1 VLRRHGVT
9 HATLPP
15 AALAVLPDDGLPAG
29 MTLVVAGE
37 ACPPAQVG
45 RWSAGRRMV
54 NAYGP
59 TETTVCA
66 TVSLPLAGEIVPPI
80 GGPIT
85 NARVYVLD
93 ERLRPVPQG
102 VAGEL
107 YVAGAGLARGYLG
120 RAGLT
125 AERFV
130 ACPFAEGARMYR
142 TGDVAR
148 WGGDGQLVF
157 VGRTDEQV
165 KIRGFRIEPGEVEAA
180 LGGLDGVASAAVAV
194 RGTQQL
200 VGYVVAEPDERPDP
214 AELRALVAGE
224 LPAYMVPSVVMVL
237 DALPLTP
244 NGKVNR
250 KALPEPEFT
259 PTAGRGPANAR
270 EEILCAAFAEVL
282 GVDGVGVDDDFF
294 RLGGHSLLAIRLVAR
309 LRAQDVSVSVRA
321 LFDSP
326 TPAGLAATAGVEQI
340 VVPANP
346 IPADARR
353 ITPEMLPL
361 VELSG
366 EDVERIVATVDGG
379 AANVADVYP
388 LAPLQEGLRY
398 HHLLADGGDDAYVIP
413 TALAFDSRERL
424 DAFLAAL
431 QRVIDRHDILR
442 TSIVWQGLPE
452 PVQVVWRHAELPVEQ
467 LAFALHSA
475 DPVTELVEAVGLS
488 MDLGR
493 APLMTAHTAATPDG
507 RWLALVRVHH
517 MVQDH
522 TALQVMIGEVQAH
535 MAGREA
541 ELPSPLP
548 FRDFVAQARGKADQ
562 SAHEEYFARLL
573 GDVDEPTTPFGLT
586 DVGHDVADVARGAVT
601 LAPDLDG
608 RLRQVARRLGT
619 SVATLAHVAWARVL
633 AAVSG
638 RDDVVFGTVL
648 SGRMDA
654 GAGSER
660 VPGLFTNTLPMRVR
674 TSELTVLSAVSAM
687 RGQLAQLLEHEH
699 ASLALAQRASGVAGD
714 APLFSAILNYRRGGG
729 EALEQRREMTGVRL
743 LGSWDRTTYPLHL
756 AVTDLE
762 DSTVLSADV
771 LSPVEPQV
779 VLSLLSTATE
789 GLVSG
794 LEAALDGG
802 ADAPLSAVEVLDGV
816 ERDRVLVEWND
827 TAAEAL
833 GGTLPEL
840 FEAQVARTPDAV
852 AVVCG
857 EVSLTYAELEVR
869 ANRLA
874 HCLVGRGVGVESVV
888 GVCLERGVDAV
899 VALLAVVKAGGAYL
913 PLDTGYPVERV
924 AFLLQDTSAV
934 CVVASSATVGM
945 LPEGVA
951 RVVVDEAATV
961 AELAVQPLGAPV
973 RVLRGEHPAYVIFT
987 SGSTGVPKGVVVE
1000 HRSVVS
1006 LLSWAVGEFG
1016 GAGFERTL
1024 VSTSF
1029 SFDVSVFELFGPLV
1043 SGGSVVVVRDLL
1055 ALAEGGPE
1063 LAGVSLVSGVPSAFG
1078 RVLSS
1083 VGSSLRPRSVV
1094 LAGEALSADLVGGI
1108 RAALPGVGVANIYGP
1123 TEATVYATAW
1133 SADGDV
1139 DGAVPIGRPISNV
1152 RVYVLD
1158 GRLRP
1163 VPVGVAGE
1171 LYIAG
1176 AGLARGYVGRP
1187 GLSAERFVASPFGG
1201 PGERLYRTGDVV
1213 RWSAGGQV
1221 EYLGRADEQVKVR
1234 GFRIELGEVQ
1244 SAVAAHPSV
1253 AQAVVVVREDQPGDK
1268 RLVAYVVPDERGV
1281 EIAEGVRG
1289 FVAQRL
1295 PAYMVPAAVVVL
1307 DALPLTANGKLDR
1320 KALPAP
1326 EYTAGAGRAPET
1338 PQEEAL
1344 SALFARVLR
1353 LDRVGVDDNF
1363 FALGGHSLLAVRLI
1377 NEIRAELG
1385 VELPLRVL
1393 LQAPTV
1399 ARLAEQLGQHKSARP
1414 ALRPM
1419 RNQEES

>member
-1 VLRRHGVT
+1 MMVPLSYAQRRLWFITQLEGPSATYNIPTVVPLPGTVDPVALAAALRDVIGRHEVLRTVYAVADGEPYQQILKLDDLEWDLQQVEVDEADLPAAVAEASSHLFDLAVEVPIRAWLFSAGPEQRVLLLVLHHIASDGWSAGPLTRDLMAAYQARAAGRAPEWEPLPVQYADYALWQREELGDENDPDSLMARQLDYWRAALSDLPEELELPRDHPRPAVAGYRGHAVPLVVSAQSHARLVELARAERVT
-9 HATLPP
+9 TFMVLQ
-15 AALAVLPDDGLPAG
+15 AALAVLLSRLG
-29 MTLVVAGE
+29 AGE
-37 ACPPAQVG
+37 D
-45 RWSAGRRMV
+45 
-54 NAYGP
+54 
-59 TETTVCA
+59 
-66 TVSLPLAGEIVPPI
+66 IPI
-80 GGPIT
+80 G
-85 NARVYVLD
+85 
-93 ERLRPVPQG
+93 
-102 VAGEL
+102 VA
-107 YVAGAGLARGYLG
+107 VA
-120 RAGLT
+120 
-125 AERFV
+125 
-130 ACPFAEGARMYR
+130 
-142 TGDVAR
+142 
-148 WGGDGQLVF
+148 
-157 VGRTDEQV
+157 GRTDESMNDLV
-165 KIRGFRIEPGEVEAA
+165 GFFVNTLVMRTDLSGDPAFRELLGRVRKTNLAA
-180 LGGLDGVASAAVAV
+180 LAHQDVPFEKLVEELAPV
-194 RGTQQL
+194 RSRSRHPLFQ
-200 VGYVVAEPDERPDP
+200 
-214 AELRALVAGE
+214 
-224 LPAYMVPSVVMVL
+224 VML
-237 DALPLTP
+237 MGQEAQRLTP
-244 NGKVNR
+244 G
-250 KALPEPEFT
+250 ADL
-259 PTAGRGPANAR
+259 
-270 EEILCAAFAEVL
+270 AEV
-282 GVDGVGVDDDFF
+282 D
-294 RLGGHSLLAIRLVAR
+294 SLAVPQPAKFDLDL
-309 LRAQDVSVSVRA
+309 SVREV
-321 LFDSP
+321 FDGAGA
-326 TPAGLAATAGVEQI
+326 PAGLRGTLVAAADLFGVE
-340 VVPANP
+340 
-346 IPADARR
+346 
-353 ITPEMLPL
+353 
-361 VELSG
+361 S
-366 EDVERIVATVDGG
+366 VERFGQW
-379 AANVADVYP
+379 
-388 LAPLQEGLRY
+388 LLRVLDQ
-398 HHLLADGGDDAYVIP
+398 LLA
-413 TALAFDSRERL
+413 
-424 DAFLAAL
+424 
-431 QRVIDRHDILR
+431 
-442 TSIVWQGLPE
+442 E
-452 PVQVVWRHAELPVEQ
+452 P
-467 LAFALHSA
+467 S
-475 DPVTELVEAVGLS
+475 
-488 MDLGR
+488 
-493 APLMTAHTAATPDG
+493 
-507 RWLALVRVHH
+507 
-517 MVQDH
+517 
-522 TALQVMIGEVQAH
+522 
-535 MAGREA
+535 
-541 ELPSPLP
+541 
-548 FRDFVAQARGKADQ
+548 
-562 SAHEEYFARLL
+562 
-573 GDVDEPTTPFGLT
+573 
-586 DVGHDVADVARGAVT
+586 
-601 LAPDLDG
+601 
-608 RLRQVARRLGT
+608 
-619 SVATLAHVAWARVL
+619 
-633 AAVSG
+633 
-638 RDDVVFGTVL
+638 
-648 SGRMDA
+648 
-654 GAGSER
+654 
-660 VPGLFTNTLPMRVR
+660 
-674 TSELTVLSAVSAM
+674 
-687 RGQLAQLLEHEH
+687 
-699 ASLALAQRASGVAGD
+699 
-714 APLFSAILNYRRGGG
+714 
-729 EALEQRREMTGVRL
+729 
-743 LGSWDRTTYPLHL
+743 
-756 AVTDLE
+756 
-762 DSTVLSADV
+762 
-771 LSPVEPQV
+771 
-779 VLSLLSTATE
+779 
-789 GLVSG
+789 
-794 LEAALDGG
+794 
-802 ADAPLSAVEVLDGV
+802 APLSAVEVLDGV

-874 HCLVGRGVGVESVV
+874 HCLVGRGVGAESVV